1 MAEAMKIRTY
11 PRRFTFYNVINNNGV
26 NQIIDFDDS
35 GYGFYMYDMGCALVT
50 YSRNLTKLE
59 GAWVRGYEKVRKLSD
74 EDKKFI
80 PMFVLLRRITR
91 LAWLATHSD
100 SDTAKTVDDEYL
112 DVTIDMAKEWLKANT
127 RVAVITGAAGGIGYG
142 IAKNS

>member
-1 MAEAMKIRTY
+1 M
-11 PRRFTFYNVINNNGV
+11 INNNGV

-100 SDTAKTVDDEYL
+100 SDTAKTV
-112 DVTIDMAKEWLKANT
+112 I
-127 RVAVITGAAGGIGYG
+127 
-142 IAKNS
+142 S